1 MTSKHCRHRK
11 EDGFYCQAPALHGR
25 DYCRHHLRSLGRRL
39 RMARAV
45 AQREPYRLVLP
56 ILEDLNA
63 VQVARMH
70 VLDALVAG
78 LLDRKLGG
86 LLLYGLQQASSDLRA
101 IKAAPCLAVPEGQE
115 GAGIRAEDYPE
126 FEEEFGLPPDVD
138 LSKPPEV
145 VFPPAA
151 SSLAV
156 AAEDQPSPYR
166 SKPFRHDEI
175 APEDVELEDIYRT
188 QGEETY
194 RERELELTRQA
205 MKEVQ
210 QRKREIKRAQYV
222 VEAAR
227 RNDERMFGTP
237 EERARNAAE
246 IKRELAEAKAQHRA
260 ELEAEAAAA
269 QAAKKSPE
277 RAPGGDAA
285 KAANL
290 ATVPPAKSGTN

>member
-1 MTSKHCRHRK
+1 MTSKHCRRKK

-45 AQREPYRLVLP
+45 AQHEPYRLVLP
-56 ILEDLNA
+56 VLEDLDA

-70 VLDALVAG
+70 VLDALLAG
-78 LLDRKLGG
+78 LLERKLGG

-101 IKAAPCLAVPEGQE
+101 IKTAPCLAVPEGQE

-145 VFPPAA
+145 VFPPAT
-151 SSLAV
+151 SSSAV

-166 SKPFRHDEI
+166 SKAFRHEEI

-188 QGEETY
+188 QGAEAY
-194 RERELELTRQA
+194 REREKELTREA

-227 RNDERMFGTP
+227 RNHELRFGTP
-237 EERARNAAE
+237 EEQARNAAE
-246 IKRELAEAKAQHRA
+246 VKREIAEARAQHRA
-260 ELEAEAAAA
+260 ELEAAA
-269 QAAKKSPE
+269 AAKKSPE
-277 RAPGGDAA
+277 SAPGGEVT
-285 KAANL
+285 L
-290 ATVPPAKSGTN
+290 ASQPKEKSGTE